1 MNQNAIAATPSRC
14 MRPASARGQYRC
26 DLCRL
31 VAATEPNRRQNGA
44 LALGMADSLNGPLMP
59 SMGSGD
65 GLDTLRCHRPAM
77 QLFWEAPS
85 RHGSFTVHAWHS
97 GLVASWHYAPHP
109 VFLTLLTTA
118 LEVGKTAARHRPHTT
133 AAPIWAPI
141 QRQWAAK
148 HGGLFR
154 KNAGYSKRTQRRWA
168 SFFSSAMRRLALSC
182 FCSSCMRSRSVTL
195 PSSLICSS

>member
-1 MNQNAIAATPSRC
+1 MISADLLRQPNRIAARTAPWPWAWPTASMARSCQAWAAAMDWTPSAVTDPPC
-14 MRPASARGQYRC
+14 NCFGKHLPG
-26 DLCRL
+26 
-31 VAATEPNRRQNGA
+31 N
-44 LALGMADSLNGPLMP
+44 
-59 SMGSGD
+59 
-65 GLDTLRCHRPAM
+65 
-77 QLFWEAPS
+77 
-85 RHGSFTVHAWHS
+85 GSFTVHAWHS

-109 VFLTLLTTA
+109 VFLTLLTTT